1 MAVDDFTFVIEAA
14 TKKFDSSEDV
24 ITAVGGSEDKFD
36 ELDRAKGIKLS
47 GNSYGLEACRYLA
60 E

>member
-1 MAVDDFTFVIEAA
+1 MDDFTFVIEAA

-36 ELDRAKGIKLS
+36 ELDRSKGIKLS